1 MLLFEHGYSH
11 YIDHESQEHLCV
23 RILASND
30 PDPDINSADIKARY
44 MQFHPLAYMV
54 KLKIEMSMA
63 DLIAK
68 VARKKDPLPS
78 IQPTSTLQQERALS
92 FSRLASFSLTRGK
105 DKIQPLPPVRN
116 AVNFRQWSTATSGL
130 PSLASRGVDTARNS
144 DELARNSPELPD
156 LDSSGRGMYMLQE
169 VVVETEVVDSSD
181 SDGIR
186 PEEIIHNRLV
196 DDPSTRQVVPP
207 GGIWDGSASLSTF
220 VGTGQLTD
228 HNLSRTDL
236 GGGNRR

>member
-1 MLLFEHGYSH
+1 MCKDILLAPHAPH
-11 YIDHESQEHLCV
+11 A
-23 RILASND
+23 ASV
-30 PDPDINSADIKARY
+30 IGADVNVRY

-54 KLKIEMSMA
+54 KLKIEMFMA

-68 VARKKDPLPS
+68 VARKKDPFPA
-78 IQPTSTLQQERALS
+78 IQPVSTLQQERARSS
-92 FSRLASFSLTRGK
+92 FSRLASFTLSRGK
-105 DKIQPLPPVRN
+105 DQIQPLPPVRN

-144 DELARNSPELPD
+144 DELARKSPELPD
-156 LDSSGRGMYMLQE
+156 LDSSGREMYMLQE

-196 DDPSTRQVVPP
+196 DDPSTRQAVPL

-220 VGTGQLTD
+220 VGTGRPTD
-228 HNLSRTDL
+228 HNLSRSDL
-236 GGGNRR
+236 GSGIRR

>member
-1 MLLFEHGYSH
+1 MLFFEHGCSH
-11 YIDHESQEHLCV
+11 YIYHESQEHLRV
-23 RILASND
+23 RISA
-30 PDPDINSADIKARY
+30 PIAPRINGADIKSRY

-68 VARKKDPLPS
+68 VARKKDPFPA
-78 IQPTSTLQQERALS
+78 IQPASTLQQERGRSS
-92 FSRLASFSLTRGK
+92 FSRLASFTLSRGK
-105 DKIQPLPPVRN
+105 DHIQPLPPVRN

-144 DELARNSPELPD
+144 DELARKSSELPEFD
-156 LDSSGRGMYMLQE
+156 PCGREMYMLQE

-196 DDPSTRQVVPP
+196 DDPSTRQAVPP

-236 GGGNRR
+236 GSGGNRR